1 MNKIALW
8 WRKFFG
14 GSGREGISSEWEYE
28 AEQEPPVFRR
38 KVINMHSQS
47 EREQYLRSCLE
58 QIASAERELRHLEYE
73 YNMVT
78 SHLTD
83 IEELE
88 RTPKKL
94 RLGIEEAAEKLDE
107 LKDVKERYTGR
118 ESRISDKD
126 FAWMEKVE
134 ADVQEGIRKLRET
147 EDYHK
152 LVKSDLKRLSGEL
165 HAFEY
170 RWEELDQ
177 AIRNAKGL
185 VLICFIA
192 SLAAVVVLF
201 VLQMAL
207 SINVTLGCVLAV
219 FIAAAVIVKLFLGY
233 DEAKREIVRVEK
245 DINRLIVLQN
255 TVKIRYVN
263 NKNLLDY
270 LCMKFHVKKAAEL
283 EALWAAYESEK
294 EERAELERASN
305 DYVYYQKEYLRLLRG
320 ARIRDV
326 SVWLH
331 QVGAVLHEQEMM
343 ELRQGLVG
351 RRKELR
357 ERMDRGKQLATEA
370 QAEVMDLSSKYPRYK
385 EEILGLISEYEERE
399 KKERFSLERRER
411 QSGETRDESRGS

>member
-8 WRKFFG
+8 WKRLTRG
-14 GSGREGISSEWEYE
+14 GGRERILDDWEDGE
-28 AEQEPPVFRR
+28 EVQPAVFRR
-38 KVINMHSQS
+38 RVINMHNQG
-47 EREQYLRSCLE
+47 ERDQYLRGCLE
-58 QIASAERELRHLEYE
+58 QIANAEREMRHLEYE

-78 SHLTD
+78 SHLSD

-88 RTPKKL
+88 RAPKEM

-107 LKDVKERYTGR
+107 LKDVKERHAGR
-118 ESRISDKD
+118 ESRIADKD
-126 FAWMEKVE
+126 FAWMEKME
-134 ADVQEGIRKLRET
+134 ADVSDGIRKLRET

-152 LVKSDLKRLSGEL
+152 LVKGDLKRLNGEL
-165 HAFEY
+165 HAYEY

-177 AIRNAKGL
+177 GIRNARGL
-185 VLICFIA
+185 VAICFIA
-192 SLAAVVVLF
+192 ALAAVVVLF

-207 SINVTLGCVLAV
+207 AINATLGCVLAV
-219 FIAAAVIVKLFLGY
+219 CIAAAVIVKLFLGY

-270 LCMKFHVKKAAEL
+270 LCMKFHVKTAAEL
-283 EALWAAYESEK
+283 ESLWTAYEAEK

-305 DYVYYQKEYLRLLRG
+305 DYVYYQKEYLKLLRG

-331 QVGAVLHEQEMM
+331 QVGAVLHERERM
-343 ELRQGLVG
+343 ELRQGLVA

-357 ERMDRGKQLATEA
+357 ERMDRGKRLAAEA
-370 QAEVMDLSSKYPRYK
+370 QAEVTDLSSKYPRYK
-385 EEILGLISEYEERE
+385 DEILGLISEYENNAN
-399 KKERFSLERRER
+399 KE
-411 QSGETRDESRGS
+411 Q